1 MFRYLMYMATLLVL
15 QIVTWAI
22 TPILPLFRVRRI
34 GPCYN
39 GRLLLDSPRLPLWL
53 SWFDTPDNS
62 LLGDAK
68 WSSTHDGDY
77 WSMVGWLYRNSLY
90 GFRCTVLAC
99 RILQPAS
106 IDYQGDPRVNRNNGI
121 TGLFRARMN
130 GGYWQWKLVIPL
142 VSDMGIMW
150 NFGWQL
156 DEFVKSGLPGVAMFQ
171 FSPRFVKIR

>member
-1 MFRYLMYMATLLVL
+1 MRWLGLLL
-15 QIVTWAI
+15 LLLAMQIVAWVI

-53 SWFDTPDNS
+53 AWFDTPDNS

-68 WSSTHDGDY
+68 WSATHDGDY

-90 GFRCTVLAC
+90 GFRCTVLSC
-99 RILQPAS
+99 RVLQPAS
-106 IDYQGDPRVNRNNGI
+106 IDYRGDPRINRNNGI

-130 GGYWQWKLVIPL
+130 GYWQWKLVIKL
-142 VSDMGIMW
+142 IGDRGDML

-171 FSPRFVKIR
+171 FSPRFVTIR